1 MKKARCI
8 NVDEEIFKQFRLY
21 TIMINSSVSKELEN
35 YMKETLKKINKKG

>member
-1 MKKARCI
+1 MKKAKCI
-8 NVDEEIFKQFRLY
+8 SIDEETFKQFRLY